1 MIWGKRGHTLKIFP
15 PFISVCGPYLIEWLC
30 ALHVILGTRTKCSCC
45 LHRWSVWSLPCWT
58 CGGIINHQWFTVIIL
73 CNDSCN
79 SITIKKLWLYLIAMP
94 KFVAPTSLHIFVDC
108 SSIGHQ
114 LSAFQ
119 HGTVGIHGSMPST
132 QISALHDTVKFD
144 DCSNWQFQHSG
155 LGYYNF
161 WCLCLIE
168 KANMIGSELILF
180 KSASSRMVC
189 QTCSTD
195 LMSLW
200 LSGEAALSDSLIVLW
215 CDWLAFGFQDPESLV
230 GYPSRCMMHPSI
242 VYMPYKMLCF
252 LYR

>member
-1 MIWGKRGHTLKIFP
+1 
-15 PFISVCGPYLIEWLC
+15 
-30 ALHVILGTRTKCSCC
+30 
-45 LHRWSVWSLPCWT
+45 
-58 CGGIINHQWFTVIIL
+58 
-73 CNDSCN
+73 
-79 SITIKKLWLYLIAMP
+79 
-94 KFVAPTSLHIFVDC
+94 
-108 SSIGHQ
+108 
-114 LSAFQ
+114 
-119 HGTVGIHGSMPST
+119 
-132 QISALHDTVKFD
+132 
-144 DCSNWQFQHSG
+144 
-155 LGYYNF
+155 
-161 WCLCLIE
+161 
-168 KANMIGSELILF
+168 MIGSELILF